1 VIISER
7 GIWMAIEYSV
17 SQNGSR
23 IETFPKGQLSVEET
37 IDYFNRLANDNK
49 IIQGATEI
57 VYFKYVTDF
66 KFSYSEAFK
75 ISNSYQKPKT
85 IKKIGAT
92 IFVCETDHAYAI
104 GKMMQTYH
112 RITNPEHKVV
122 VVSLEGEIEKAINE
136 L

>member
-1 VIISER
+1 
-7 GIWMAIEYSV
+7 MAIEYSV

-23 IETFPKGQLSVEET
+23 IETFPKDELSVEET

-57 VYFKYVTDF
+57 VYFRYVTDF

-75 ISNSYQKPKT
+75 ISSNYQKPQITKM
-85 IKKIGAT
+85 IGAT
-92 IFVCETDHAYAI
+92 IFVCETDPAYVI
-104 GKMMQTYH
+104 GNMMQTYH
-112 RITNPEHKVV
+112 RITDSKHKVV
-122 VVSLEGEIEKAINE
+122 IVRSEGEIEKTINE

>member
-1 VIISER
+1 
-7 GIWMAIEYSV
+7 MPIEYSV

-23 IETFPKGQLSVEET
+23 IETFPKGELSVEET

-57 VYFKYVTDF
+57 VNFKDVTDF

-75 ISNSYQKPKT
+75 ISKNYQAPKI
-85 IKKIGAT
+85 IKMIRAT
-92 IFVCETDHAYAI
+92 IFVCETDHAYVV
-104 GKMMQTYH
+104 GDMMQTYH
-112 RITNPEHKVV
+112 RIIDPEHKVV
-122 VVSLEGEIEKAINE
+122 IVSSEDEIEKTINE

>member
-1 VIISER
+1 
-7 GIWMAIEYSV
+7 MPIEYSV

-23 IETFPKGQLSVEET
+23 IETFPKGELSVEET

-57 VYFKYVTDF
+57 VNFKYVTDF

-75 ISNSYQKPKT
+75 ISRNYQAPKI
-85 IKKIGAT
+85 IKMIRAT
-92 IFVCETDHAYAI
+92 IFVCETDHAYVI
-104 GKMMQTYH
+104 GNMMQAYH
-112 RITNPEHKVV
+112 KFTNPRHKVV
-122 VVSLEGEIEKAINE
+122 VLRSEDEIEKAINQ

>member
-57 VYFKYVTDF
+57 VYFKYVTNF
-66 KFSYSEAFK
+66 KFSYSETFK
-75 ISNSYQKPKT
+75 ISSSYQKPKT
-85 IKKIGAT
+85 TKKI
-92 IFVCETDHAYAI
+92 
-104 GKMMQTYH
+104 
-112 RITNPEHKVV
+112 
-122 VVSLEGEIEKAINE
+122 
-136 L
+136 

>member
-1 VIISER
+1 
-7 GIWMAIEYSV
+7 MAIEYSV

-23 IETFPKGQLSVEET
+23 IETFPKGELCVEET

-75 ISNSYQKPKT
+75 ISSNYQAPKI
-85 IKKIGAT
+85 IKRIRAT
-92 IFVCETDHAYAI
+92 IFVCETDHAYVI
-104 GKMMQTYH
+104 GNMMQAYH
-112 RITNPEHKVV
+112 KFTNPRHKVV
-122 VVSLEGEIEKAINE
+122 VVRSEGEVEKAINE